1 MDKLSDGDY
10 LKSNE
15 SALAEDFI
23 TAYKVAASQPA
34 SQPTCP
40 RQEVPWHAG
49 QRARTAC

>member
-23 TAYKVAASQPA
+23 TAYKVAASQP
-34 SQPTCP
+34 TCP